1 MLMLFVQAL
10 AASVPSEDG
19 GCRTVMP
26 WASLWGAT
34 ARPSAGQVSSGPA
47 YTPDG
52 WGGPRGVLGGAP
64 NIDATLVSVERDH
77 NYSAFGYPEDFWAR
91 PLDTD
96 PPEGGR
102 EGAEGYLGQFAIQF
116 FDNNFAAYGLAE
128 LTMEPWD
135 YGTAADDH
143 GGNDPGPF
151 FAGNVEE
158 KATQVT
164 LFGTYCYVLPGILV
178 WLWWR
183 AARAA
188 IGFYRRDRSK
198 AASSGLC
205 GVVCGC
211 GREKFNA
218 HRLPPPD

>member
-77 NYSAFGYPEDFWAR
+77 NYNASGYPEDFWAR

-102 EGAEGYLGQFAIQF
+102 EEAEAEAYLGQFAI
-116 FDNNFAAYGLAE
+116 
-128 LTMEPWD
+128 P
-135 YGTAADDH
+135 
-143 GGNDPGPF
+143 
-151 FAGNVEE
+151 
-158 KATQVT
+158 
-164 LFGTYCYVLPGILV
+164 VL
-178 WLWWR
+178 R
-183 AARAA
+183 Q
-188 IGFYRRDRSK
+188 
-198 AASSGLC
+198 
-205 GVVCGC
+205 
-211 GREKFNA
+211 
-218 HRLPPPD
+218 